1 MLRKQHVGRC
11 TAESVFKARLCKTGV
26 RVPRLLECV
35 CVSVACLLT
44 FAAQQ
49 SISRMH
55 MQTIKVMRG
64 GCVCTAAASS
74 QKDLLAHGRTSVSPR
89 GGGRGG
95 GLRGGGGARVTFQR
109 TGHPTVSERK
119 IMRPQEAT
127 KWLSA
132 GFPT

>member
-1 MLRKQHVGRC
+1 MLRQQHVERC

-26 RVPRLLECV
+26 RARAMLV
-35 CVSVACLLT
+35 CVRAPVACLLT

-55 MQTIKVMRG
+55 MQTIKVMYG

-89 GGGRGG
+89 GGGGG
-95 GLRGGGGARVTFQR
+95 GVGSGGGVTFQWM
-109 TGHPTVSERK
+109 GHPVALEMKTRSPEQGSRWV
-119 IMRPQEAT
+119 P
-127 KWLSA
+127 A